1 MAEEIVILTVN
12 GVKFPNPSKM
22 QVTIEDWDASTS
34 ERNANGDLMRDR
46 VAVKR
51 KIEVEYSLLTGE
63 QMSLILKATEDVFFD
78 VVYFDPQQNGFLTKT
93 MYIGN
98 RAPSFYVLRD
108 GKVMYRDFKF
118 SLIEK

>member
-1 MAEEIVILTVN
+1 MVILKVN
-12 GVKFPNPSKM
+12 NTEFPNPSKM

-46 VAVKR
+46 VATKR

-63 QMSLILKATEDVFFD
+63 QMSSILKATEDVFFS
-78 VVYFDPQQNGFLTKT
+78 VTYFDPKENGFLTKT

-98 RAPSFYVLRD
+98 RAPSFYILRD
-108 GKVMYRDFKF
+108 DKVMYRDFKF